1 MLQHAIDDFLHYLQV
16 EKGLA
21 PNTLSAYELDL
32 TSYREFIAKER
43 KKSEWRDVSRLDLIQ
58 FLNLLK
64 ESGKAPTTIARNV
77 SSLRMFHR
85 FLYQDGIVKIDIS
98 EHINIPKKSR
108 KLPNVLSTSE
118 VEKLLSINVKTSLDM
133 RNKAMIELLYATGLR
148 VTELIELKQSD
159 FHRTMGFVRC
169 IGKGSKER
177 IIPVGDI
184 ALQAVNDY
192 LDQARPKLIKQNQSE
207 NTLFLNHHGRPLTRQ
222 GFWKIM
228 KQLAQQVGIKKRISP
243 HMLRHSFATHL
254 LENGADLRAV
264 QEMLGHEDISTTEIY
279 THVTRTRMKEVY
291 EQYHPRA

>member
-21 PNTLSAYELDL
+21 SNTLSAYELDL
-32 TSYREFIAKER
+32 RSYCEFIEKER
-43 KKSEWRDVSRLDLIQ
+43 KKSKWIDVSRLDLMQ

-64 ESGKAPTTIARNV
+64 ESGKATTTIARNI

-192 LDQARPKLIKQNQSE
+192 LDQARPKLVKQNQSE

>member
-21 PNTLSAYELDL
+21 SNTLSAYELDL

-85 FLYQDGIVKIDIS
+85 FLYQDGIVKADVS
-98 EHINIPKKSR
+98 EHINTPKKSR

-118 VEKLLSINVKTSLDM
+118 VEKLLSISIKTSLDM

-169 IGKGSKER
+169 VGKGSKER

-192 LDQARPKLIKQNQSE
+192 LDKARPKLVKQNKSE

-222 GFWKIM
+222 GFWKII
-228 KQLAQQVGIKKRISP
+228 KQLAQVVGIKKRISP

-279 THVTRTRMKEVY
+279 THVTKTRMKEVY

>member
-1 MLQHAIDDFLHYLQV
+1 MLQYAIDDFLHYLQV

-21 PNTLSAYELDL
+21 PNTLSAYEQDL
-32 TSYREFIAKER
+32 TTYRQFIAKER
-43 KKSEWRDVSRLDLIQ
+43 LKSEWTDVTKLDLIQ
-58 FLNLLK
+58 YFSSLK
-64 ESGKAPTTIARNV
+64 EDGKAATTIARNV

-85 FLYQDGIVKIDIS
+85 FLLRDGIVNNDVS
-98 EHINIPKKSR
+98 EHINTPKKPR
-108 KLPNVLSTSE
+108 KLPNVLSTLE
-118 VEKLLSINVKTSLDM
+118 VEKLLSINIKTPLDM

-148 VTELIELKQSD
+148 VTELIELNQSD

-169 IGKGSKER
+169 VGKGSKER

-192 LDQARPKLIKQNQSE
+192 IDTARPKLVKQNKSE
-207 NTLFLNHHGRPLTRQ
+207 NALFLNHHGRPLTRQ
-222 GFWKIM
+222 GFWKII
-228 KQLAQQVGIKKRISP
+228 KQLAQEVGIKKQISP

-279 THVTRTRMKEVY
+279 THVTKTRMKEVY
-291 EQYHPRA
+291 NKYHPRA